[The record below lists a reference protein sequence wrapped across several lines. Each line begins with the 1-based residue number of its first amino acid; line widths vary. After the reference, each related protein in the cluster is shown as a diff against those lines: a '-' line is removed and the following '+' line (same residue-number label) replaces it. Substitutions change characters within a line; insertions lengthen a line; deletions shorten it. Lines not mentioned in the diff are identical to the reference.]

1 MSMFLAGSDE
11 EMPQLS
17 PVRVISARIGAL
29 WRKEKGRARDAS
41 RAGPRGTRNEG
52 VMRSLTGAGR

>member
-1 MSMFLAGSDE
+1 
-11 EMPQLS
+11 MPQLS

-41 RAGPRGTRNEG
+41 RAGPRGARNEG